1 MKEEQIQ
8 KTSAS
13 SASSAVKENISALGY
28 PTNLFTGQP
37 SFQRVNETIGSVV
50 LRDRQP
56 RPWWIG
62 FIIAFTLLM
71 ILFLAI
77 SWLLIRGVGV
87 WGINIPVAWGYAIV
101 NFVWWIGIAHAGTFI
116 SAILLLMFQHWR
128 TAINRFSEAMT
139 LFAIACAGMF
149 PLLHLGRPWVF
160 YWLFPYPDTMKMWPQ
175 FRSPLV
181 WDVFA
186 VGTYFTV
193 SLLFWYLGLVPDLA
207 TVRDRARKKWQK
219 IFYGVLALGWRNS
232 AAHWQRHQIAY
243 LLLAA
248 LATPLVLSV
257 HSVVSLDFSVAQL
270 PGWHSTIFPPYFVA
284 GAIYS
289 GFAMVITIVIPVR
302 KIYRLESLI
311 TLRHFNNMAN
321 VMLVT
326 GLIVAYGYFIE
337 AFMSWYSGDIFEQY
351 MMTNRAFGP
360 YGWIFWLLMLVN
372 VLIPQAL
379 WSARVR
385 RNLIALF
392 LVALSIN
399 LGMWLERFV
408 IVITS
413 LHRDFVPSS
422 WGMFFPT
429 IWDWATLFGSVG
441 LFLTLLFLF
450 IRFLP
455 MIAISETRELVAE
468 PEKAMTL

>member
-1 MKEEQIQ
+1 MNEGKP
-8 KTSAS
+8 KPTSAS
-13 SASSAVKENISALGY
+13 SVVNPRISPLGY
-28 PTNLFTGQP
+28 PTNLFTGDP
-37 SFQRVNETIGSVV
+37 SFETVNETIGSVV

-77 SWLLIRGVGV
+77 SWLLIRGVGI

-207 TVRDRARKKWQK
+207 TVRDRSRKNWQK

-289 GFAMVITIVIPVR
+289 GFAMVITIVVPVR
-302 KIYRLESLI
+302 KIYHLENLI

-372 VLIPQAL
+372 VVIPQAL
-379 WSARVR
+379 WLARVR
-385 RNLIALF
+385 RNLVALF

-408 IVITS
+408 IIITS

-429 IWDWATLFGSVG
+429 IWDWATLFGSIG

-455 MIAISETRELVAE
+455 MIAISESRELVAQ
-468 PEKAMTL
+468 PQKAVTL

>member
-1 MKEEQIQ
+1 MNAHD
-8 KTSAS
+8 AS
-13 SASSAVKENISALGY
+13 PGTDHGSPTLSPLGY
-28 PTNLFTGQP
+28 PTNLFAGKETFEG
-37 SFQRVNETIGSVV
+37 VNETIGSVV

-62 FIIAFTLLM
+62 FIIAFALLM
-71 ILFLAI
+71 VLFLAI
-77 SWLLIRGVGV
+77 SWLLIRGVGI

-128 TAINRFSEAMT
+128 TAINRFAEAMT

-289 GFAMVITIVIPVR
+289 GFAMVLTIVIPVR
-302 KIYRLESLI
+302 KIYHLENLI

-337 AFMSWYSGDIFEQY
+337 AFMSWYSGDIFDQY
-351 MMTNRAFGP
+351 MMTNRVLGP

-372 VLIPQAL
+372 VVIPQAL

-429 IWDWATLFGSVG
+429 IWDWATLFGSIG

-468 PEKAMTL
+468 PQKAMTL